1 MNINDALISLLN
13 TLLVALLAFAGK
25 EAIVL
30 TPKIK
35 DFIELKVGEKGYN
48 ELMQFG
54 IDAWNKIEEDNR
66 LGDLL
71 FSKSKAFEQLMI
83 KKFPEITQ
91 DEINF
96 INKAIAG
103 ELNKDKVDIAQTI
116 THAAPQEATTAP
128 QVRVEA
134 TAPPTPAEAVTQ
146 AVELTPAASA
156 APGNMIINGIEYAP
170 LQVVQG

>member
-103 ELNKDKVDIAQTI
+103 ELNKDKEALWQEVSPAT
-116 THAAPQEATTAP
+116 PQEATTAP
-128 QVRVEA
+128 EIQIEA
-134 TAPPTPAEAVTQ
+134 TAPP
-146 AVELTPAASA
+146 TPAASA

-170 LQVVQG
+170 VQQAAQG